1 MLAARALAKQMNAI
15 SLNVDGETRQG
26 ALYRSLRADELDKPF
41 AVTNNGDGNVQ
52 AVVSVSGAPL
62 TPEPAAE
69 ARLQDRAQ
77 LSHARRQPPPI
88 RATPSRTSA
97 SSWC

>member
-1 MLAARALAKQMNAI
+1 MRPDDLAAP
-15 SLNVDGETRQG
+15 V
-26 ALYRSLRADELDKPF
+26 

-52 AVVSVSGAPL
+52 AVVSVSGSPL

-69 ARLQDRAQ
+69 QGFKIERSYYTLDGDKVDASKAN
-77 LSHARRQPPPI
+77 
-88 RATPSRTSA
+88 RTSA